1 MEKGDPDIME
11 QPPRPVHEPII
22 NRFMVVGAVVQTI
35 AITMVVLTAYFLG
48 LGWEPSSPLLAQ
60 TMAFVTL
67 VMSELFRA
75 YTARSERYPLLKL
88 GLFTNKFM
96 QYAIAFS
103 VFLLLIVVYIPV
115 PAVNEIFNT
124 TPITLSEWGVMI
136 PLILLPS
143 VVAEIWKAYMNRSHR
158 AA

>member
-1 MEKGDPDIME
+1 MG
-11 QPPRPVHEPII
+11 
-22 NRFMVVGAVVQTI
+22 VVIQTV
-35 AITMVVLTAYFLG
+35 AITSAVLLAYWLG
-48 LGWEPSSPLLAQ
+48 LTYYASTEHTDPTITAQ

-103 VFLLLIVVYIPV
+103 VFLLLVVVYIPV
-115 PAVNEIFNT
+115 PAVNEVFNT

-143 VVAEIWKAYMNRSHR
+143 VVAEIWKAYMNRSSR